1 MRPSF
6 KLGAVIGVLV
16 IISIQVVIVWYFQP
30 KTSTCTEDF
39 EEDLGGWPGGA
50 EVPADPNKP
59 GSHVEWN
66 VSRVTSPAKSGQDSV
81 ELYID

>member
-1 MRPSF
+1 MSHSF

-16 IISIQVVIVWYFQP
+16 IISIPVIIVWYFQP

-50 EVPADPNKP
+50 DVPADPNKP

-66 VSRVTSPAKSGQDSV
+66 VSRVTSPAKSGQDSI